1 MTTATIAQRYA
12 SALVDV
18 VMSPAHGTNPD
29 ESLTALQAF
38 RDLVSGS
45 PDLRQ
50 ALESPAVPLTRKR
63 ALIDRLVERLS
74 TPRTVRNF
82 LLVLSDKRRLSLL
95 HEVTDQFD
103 ILLDE
108 RRGFLR
114 AQVESAAELN
124 PTEQAEI
131 GKQLSQ
137 LTHKQVRTRFTLNP
151 DLIGGVLAR
160 VGSTVYDGSVKAQL
174 AQLRV
179 ALAHGQLL

>member
-1 MTTATIAQRYA
+1 MTASTIAQRYA

-18 VMSPAHGTNPD
+18 VMSASQSTSPD
-29 ESLTALQAF
+29 DSLKALQAF
-38 RDLVSGS
+38 RDLVVSS
-45 PDLRQ
+45 PDLRN

-63 ALIDRLVERLS
+63 ALIDRLVAKLE

-95 HEVTDQFD
+95 QEVTEQFD

-124 PTEQAEI
+124 PTEQGAI
-131 GKQLSQ
+131 STQLAN
-137 LTHKQVRTRFTLNP
+137 LTHKQVRTRFTINP

-160 VGSTVYDGSVKAQL
+160 VGSTVYDGSVRGQL
-174 AQLRV
+174 AQMRQKL
-179 ALAHGQLL
+179 